1 LTFHQKSKLNQIYKN
16 FDLDCYNCGEIPEN
30 HHIRNKNLYC
40 SIKKDSNAYEAW
52 QDVKNSEEVV
62 SDKLLGVKPDEDKM
76 LYSITELVREKLIG
90 DESCLK

>member
-1 LTFHQKSKLNQIYKN
+1 LTFHHRSKLNHIYQD
-16 FDLDCYNCGEIPEN
+16 FDLDCYNCGEVPEN

-40 SIKKDSNAYEAW
+40 SKRKSSNPYEAW

-76 LYSITELVREKLIG
+76 LYSITELVRDKILGEK
-90 DESCLK
+90 